1 VAGTETGRWS
11 SKESPWQTGTNLQ
24 NITKDL
30 RAMFIPD
37 RGRTMFYADLQAAES
52 RATAYLSGD
61 QNYIDAVE
69 SSDLHTE
76 VAKMVWPNMGWT
88 EDQEQNRALAEQ
100 PYFGN
105 FSYRDVCKR
114 AGHGT
119 NYGASANT
127 VARHTKIKVAHATR
141 FQLLYFGG
149 IVPLTSLERW
159 HKQDKRGGF
168 DELTEMGS

>member
-1 VAGTETGRWS
+1 MLTYKQLNPGQQLTSQV
-11 SKESPWQTGTNLQ
+11 
-24 NITKDL
+24 TKD
-30 RAMFIPD
+30 
-37 RGRTMFYADLQAAES
+37 
-52 RATAYLSGD
+52 
-61 QNYIDAVE
+61 YINAVE

-127 VARHTKIKVAHATR
+127 VARHTKIKVAQATAISNVIFWWYR
-141 FQLLYFGG
+141 SSCF
-149 IVPLTSLERW
+149 I
-159 HKQDKRGGF
+159 
-168 DELTEMGS
+168 